1 VLERSQLHRIL
12 ATETWIFRE
21 EYALTADDVTLRTAL
36 RDHIHLLGRDDLTPD
51 EVEAS
56 QVRDEHG
63 RLVVVDLMLSRVV
76 EQRRNEREH
85 IVIELKRPTV
95 HVGMDQFGQIQ
106 KYATAVAKD
115 SRFATVDTTWE
126 FWIVGDELDDS
137 VQLMANQT
145 GREPGVIVHQDGGR
159 FVVRAVTWAKIIQDA
174 RHRLG
179 FVKNALDYAGTAED
193 AMAYLHRAHGQ
204 FLPAAVTERKSA

>member
-1 VLERSQLHRIL
+1 
-12 ATETWIFRE
+12 
-21 EYALTADDVTLRTAL
+21 
-36 RDHIHLLGRDDLTPD
+36 LLGREELTPD

-56 QVRDEHG
+56 PVLDEHG
-63 RLVVVDLMLSRVV
+63 RPVVIDMMLSRVV

-85 IVIELKRPTV
+85 IIIELKRPTV
-95 HVGMDQFGQIQ
+95 HVGIEQFGQIQ

-115 SRFATVDTTWE
+115 SRFAAVNTRWE

-137 VQLMANQT
+137 VKLLATQT
-145 GREPGVIVHQDGGR
+145 DREPGVIVHQDGGR

-174 RHRLG
+174 RHRLD
-179 FVKNALDYAGTAED
+179 FVKNALDYAGTTED

-204 FLPAAVTERKSA
+204 YLPAAVAERKSA